1 VSEEEKKSDSAE
13 AKKVPDQAELEDTDL
28 NDRAT
33 PLA

>member
-1 VSEEEKKSDSAE
+1 VSEEKSDSTE
-13 AKKVPDQAELEDTDL
+13 AKKVSEKAELEDTDL